1 MNLISSI
8 KKTWNFQP
16 SSESLNVLDT
26 DSLSHETI
34 LPGNNKFERYQ
45 DLSNLTDLRKSI
57 PYNPMIRYLTSNSF
71 KKQLSFV

>member
-8 KKTWNFQP
+8 KKIWNFQP

-34 LPGNNKFERYQ
+34 LPGNK
-45 DLSNLTDLRKSI
+45 
-57 PYNPMIRYLTSNSF
+57 
-71 KKQLSFV
+71 